1 MNRKLFRI
9 LIALMTLS
17 LLGIISVQVYW
28 ILNAYQTKEEQ
39 FTINIRQV
47 LLSVAKEIQLNE
59 TEHWYALYSGLA
71 ENEDK
76 PDNVSLSELIYTVQN
91 EDNIETYIFQDG
103 VLEENFKLTSDFLD
117 TTTDSIDFKKVT
129 NNKSVTKLLGSIDGS
144 QGQTNTVEQV
154 FDRLRDYERKQF
166 EDAFSNIASRMP
178 IHQRVSPE
186 IIEVLVRDELD
197 VLGIRTPFDF
207 AVFDANLETNVRSEG
222 FYLDPEN
229 TYKTPLFSNKML
241 RTSYELYVNFP
252 EKNKEVLRSIFGMI
266 ILTIV
271 FTAVIL
277 LAYASALSQIFKQRQ
292 ISQIKTDFINNMTH
306 ELKTPIATINLALDA
321 LMNPKVKGKEDLTQK
336 YLDMVREE
344 NKRMLFQVENVLRIS
359 KLEKNELDLP
369 KDKLKLHD
377 IIETAI
383 SHVSLIVE
391 NRGGY
396 IQTHFG
402 ALQSGVL
409 VNASHMT
416 NVFTN
421 ILDNAVKYSED
432 IPKIDIYTENFK
444 DMVLVKIRDQ
454 GIGMDKHTLMKIF
467 DKFYREPSGD
477 IHNVKGHGLGLAYV
491 HSILDEHDATIEVES
506 EKGKGSTFIIKL
518 HLIS

>member
-47 LLSVAKEIQLNE
+47 LLSVAKEVQLNE
-59 TEHWYALYSGLA
+59 TEYWYALYGVLA
-71 ENEDK
+71 DNTDK
-76 PDNVSLSELIYTVQN
+76 PNKVSLSELIYTVQN
-91 EDNIETYIFQDG
+91 EDSVETYIFQDG
-103 VLEENFKLTSDFLD
+103 VLEENYKLTSDFLD
-117 TTTDSIDFKKVT
+117 TTTDSISFKKFT
-129 NNKSVTKLLGSIDGS
+129 NNKSITKLLSSIDGA
-144 QGQTNTVEQV
+144 QGQSQTVEQV
-154 FDRLRDYERKQF
+154 FNRLRDYERKQF

-178 IHQRVSPE
+178 IHQRVSPDM
-186 IIEVLVRDELD
+186 IEKLVKEELD

-207 AVFDANLETNVRSEG
+207 AVFNANLETNVRSEG
-222 FYLDPEN
+222 FFIDSEN
-229 TYKTPLFSNKML
+229 TYKVPLFVNKLL
-241 RTSYELYVNFP
+241 RTNYELYVNFP
-252 EKNKEVLRSIFGMI
+252 EKEKEVLGSIFGMI

-277 LAYASALSQIFKQRQ
+277 LAYGSALSQIFRQRQ
-292 ISQIKTDFINNMTH
+292 LAQIKTDFINNMTH

-321 LMNPKVKGKEDLTQK
+321 LKNPKVKGKDALVQK

-344 NKRMLFQVENVLRIS
+344 NKRMLSQVENVLRIS

-369 KDKLKLHD
+369 KEKLALHD
-377 IIETAI
+377 IIEDAI

-391 NRGGY
+391 DRGGY

-409 VNASHMT
+409 VNDSHMT

-421 ILDNAVKYSED
+421 ILDNAIKYSED
-432 IPKIDIYTENFK
+432 IPKIDIYTENLK
-444 DMVLVKIRDQ
+444 DTILVKIRDQ
-454 GIGMDKHTLMKIF
+454 GIGMDKQALVKIF
-467 DKFYREPSGD
+467 DKFYREPSGN

-491 HSILDEHDATIEVES
+491 RSILDEHDATIEVES
-506 EKGKGSTFIIKL
+506 EKGKGSTFTIKL